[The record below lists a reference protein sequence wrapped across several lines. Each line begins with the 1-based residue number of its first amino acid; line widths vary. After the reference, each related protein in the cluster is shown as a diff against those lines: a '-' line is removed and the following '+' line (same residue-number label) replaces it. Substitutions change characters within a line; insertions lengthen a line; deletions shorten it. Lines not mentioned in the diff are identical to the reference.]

1 MESFGKTNRKLS
13 GRRLLIVLFVS
24 IALLLSVGGVVLAKY
39 LTLLDAD
46 SPISS
51 ADFYFESDLL
61 SATSSPHY
69 TLMAGV
75 DEIRFNLKNHPD
87 TLRHSDCDITYK
99 VTLSK
104 DGAEVDSK
112 TGYLTITDSEKFITS
127 EVVFLDL
134 DAGIYT
140 VTAEATAPYTATLS
154 ARFELVATVDDLV
167 WSVSDVSGSPFASLT
182 IETVDYEG
190 DVSIKWPS
198 GTQPDVSDPLM
209 IGAVGNTHAVHFEKN
224 SEYVITFFKTNPT
237 SIFTKSDFEVEKA
250 PTP

>member
-1 MESFGKTNRKLS
+1 MGVFKDIKEKLNGK
-13 GRRLLIVLFVS
+13 RLLAVLVLSFVL
-24 IALLLSVGGVVLAKY
+24 ILSVGGVVFAKY
-39 LTLLDAD
+39 LTSLDAD

-87 TLRHSDCDITYK
+87 ALRHSDCDITYK

-104 DGAEVDSK
+104 DGAAVASK
-112 TGYLTITDSEKFITS
+112 TGYLTITSSEKFITS
-127 EVVFLDL
+127 EVAFIDL
-134 DAGIYT
+134 VPGTYT
-140 VTAEATAPYTATLS
+140 VTAQATAPYTATLS
-154 ARFELVATVDDLV
+154 ARFELIATVDDLI

-190 DVSIKWPS
+190 DVAVEWPS
-198 GTQPDVSDPLM
+198 GTQPDVLDPLM

-224 SEYVITFFKTNPT
+224 SEYVITFFKTNPA
-237 SIFTKSDFEVEKA
+237 SVFTKSDFEVEKA